1 MPPACRDPAAEILP
15 LARAHEKLK
24 ANPKDTT
31 MAAWFDHTFGSGMAN
46 CVLGNNYGR
55 Q

>member
-1 MPPACRDPAAEILP
+1 VIQQQRFSLSR
-15 LARAHEKLK
+15 AREKLK

-46 CVLGNNYGR
+46 
-55 Q
+55 